1 MSVMP
6 FGAGPLENT
15 AVVVVYLVSYRQGIS
30 ESSRALRNHFDDSS
44 EDS

>member
-6 FGAGPLENT
+6 FGAGPLETT
-15 AVVVVYLVSYRQGIS
+15 AVVVYLVSYRQGIS